1 MCNCLSELTNKISVV
16 RSIPQIFKW

>member
-1 MCNCLSELTNKISVV
+1 LSELTNKISVV